1 MKKFKSLM
9 LAALASAALAAPS
22 FADGHGGP
30 NLGITGISGEVVYE
44 LQQSSTSPD
53 EGNST
58 SVMDAE
64 VGDMNISFKSDFYQF
79 YFERDDEGSLDNR
92 LKIVP
97 SMKSGDN
104 YVKAVGEIKGLF
116 GDAGSDA
123 GPYGD
128 VFVEGGNQSVYV
140 KVGTF
145 GSTEYYGNGMGV
157 SRASLGNGVDPDGV
171 FKNGEHLVIS
181 GFKGIEVGVNAGD
194 IKFEVALPWMNSGDS
209 AENLLMNDLAG
220 NVPTPFLILFG
231 AGVVMIITLWLSK
244 KAKKVT
250 LTEIKLSSQNV
261 KNERFKSN
269 IFSNTIVRLFTIVFT
284 AFNKL
289 LPEKTKIWINNRFEI
304 PAWLDKPE
312 APAYDLLRA
321 SVNLSVASMVIAY
334 ATNNKLPL
342 STTYVTF
349 MVAMGT
355 SLADRAWK
363 KDTAGARVAGVINVI
378 SGWFL
383 TALVAFFVAGLFV
396 LTLYYLSIGGLFLIL
411 TLVSFSVYKTFRIS
425 KKQNFGD

>member
-64 VGDMNISFKSDFYQF
+64 VGDVNISFKSDFYQF

-157 SRASLGNGVDPDGV
+157 SRASLGNKVDPDGV
-171 FKNGEHLVIS
+171 FENGEHLVIED
-181 GFKGIEVGVNAGD
+181 FKGIEVGINAGD
-194 IKFEVALPWMNSGDS
+194 IKFEVAVPWMNSDDSSTYALTEDGDS
-209 AENLLMNDLAG
+209 DGDGVSGETVASNITGVRPGVQFSAGDVSVKAIAYSLSIQKQNSDIDTDEMSRSGAQLVGSFNAGSATIGAFYSTATEKDGSTDVTPTAGGANVTVALGSGQKVGASFDTANNGQDDAAEVTSTRFSASYQMPFFVEALSLKLGVGTSTESSDTDALAG
-220 NVPTPFLILFG
+220 S
-231 AGVVMIITLWLSK
+231 A
-244 KAKKVT
+244 
-250 LTEIKLSSQNV
+250 SSM
-261 KNERFKSN
+261 
-269 IFSNTIVRLFTIVFT
+269 
-284 AFNKL
+284 
-289 LPEKTKIWINNRFEI
+289 
-304 PAWLDKPE
+304 E
-312 APAYDLLRA
+312 AEWAY
-321 SVNLSVASMVIAY
+321 
-334 ATNNKLPL
+334 K
-342 STTYVTF
+342 F
-349 MVAMGT
+349 
-355 SLADRAWK
+355 
-363 KDTAGARVAGVINVI
+363 
-378 SGWFL
+378 
-383 TALVAFFVAGLFV
+383 
-396 LTLYYLSIGGLFLIL
+396 
-411 TLVSFSVYKTFRIS
+411 
-425 KKQNFGD
+425 

>member
-58 SVMDAE
+58 TVMDAE
-64 VGDMNISFKSDFYQF
+64 VGDVNISFKSDFYQF

-181 GFKGIEVGVNAGD
+181 GFKGIEVGINAGD

-209 AENLLMNDLAG
+209 SAYALTSSKDQTVNGTAIAKGDKVASNITGVRPGVQFSAGDVSVKAIAYSLSIQKQNSDIDTDEMSRSGAQLVGSFNAGSATIGAFYSTATEKDGSTDVTPTAGGANVTVALGSGQKVGASFDTANNGQDDAAEVTSTRFSASYQMPFFVEALSLKLGVGTSTESSDTDALAG
-220 NVPTPFLILFG
+220 S
-231 AGVVMIITLWLSK
+231 A
-244 KAKKVT
+244 
-250 LTEIKLSSQNV
+250 SSM
-261 KNERFKSN
+261 
-269 IFSNTIVRLFTIVFT
+269 
-284 AFNKL
+284 
-289 LPEKTKIWINNRFEI
+289 
-304 PAWLDKPE
+304 E
-312 APAYDLLRA
+312 AEWAY
-321 SVNLSVASMVIAY
+321 
-334 ATNNKLPL
+334 
-342 STTYVTF
+342 
-349 MVAMGT
+349 
-355 SLADRAWK
+355 
-363 KDTAGARVAGVINVI
+363 
-378 SGWFL
+378 
-383 TALVAFFVAGLFV
+383 
-396 LTLYYLSIGGLFLIL
+396 
-411 TLVSFSVYKTFRIS
+411 SF
-425 KKQNFGD
+425 

>member
-58 SVMDAE
+58 TVMDAE
-64 VGDMNISFKSDFYQF
+64 VGDVNISFNSDYYKF

-128 VFVEGGNQSVYV
+128 VFVEGGNKSIYV

-181 GFKGIEVGVNAGD
+181 DFKGVEVGINAGD
-194 IKFEVALPWMNSGDS
+194 IKFEVAVPWMNSGDS
-209 AENLLMNDLAG
+209 SAYALKSSKDQTVNGTVIAKGASVDSNITGIRPGIQFGSGDISVNAIAYSLSIQKQNSDIDVDDMTRSGAQIVGSFNAGSATIGAFYSSATEKDGSTDVTPTAGGANVTVALGSGQKVGASFDTSNNGQDNAAEVTSTRFSASYQMPFFVEALSLKLGVGTSTENSDTDTLAG
-220 NVPTPFLILFG
+220 S
-231 AGVVMIITLWLSK
+231 A
-244 KAKKVT
+244 
-250 LTEIKLSSQNV
+250 SSM
-261 KNERFKSN
+261 
-269 IFSNTIVRLFTIVFT
+269 
-284 AFNKL
+284 
-289 LPEKTKIWINNRFEI
+289 
-304 PAWLDKPE
+304 E
-312 APAYDLLRA
+312 AEWAY
-321 SVNLSVASMVIAY
+321 
-334 ATNNKLPL
+334 
-342 STTYVTF
+342 TF
-349 MVAMGT
+349 
-355 SLADRAWK
+355 
-363 KDTAGARVAGVINVI
+363 
-378 SGWFL
+378 
-383 TALVAFFVAGLFV
+383 
-396 LTLYYLSIGGLFLIL
+396 
-411 TLVSFSVYKTFRIS
+411 
-425 KKQNFGD
+425 

>member
-64 VGDMNISFKSDFYQF
+64 VGDVNISFKSDFYQF

-157 SRASLGNGVDPDGV
+157 SRASLGNKVDPDGV
-171 FKNGEHLVIS
+171 FENGEHLVIED
-181 GFKGIEVGVNAGD
+181 FKGIEVGINAGD
-194 IKFEVALPWMNSGDS
+194 IKFEVAVPWMNSDDSSTYALTEDGDS
-209 AENLLMNDLAG
+209 DGDGVSGETVASNITGVRPGVQFSAGDVSVKAIAYSLSIQKQNSDIDTLDKNRTGAQLVGSFNAGSATIGAFYSTATEKDGSADVTPTAGGANVTVALGSGQKVGASFDTANNGQDDAAEVTSTRFSASYQMPFFVEALSLKLGVGTSTESSDTDALAG
-220 NVPTPFLILFG
+220 S
-231 AGVVMIITLWLSK
+231 A
-244 KAKKVT
+244 
-250 LTEIKLSSQNV
+250 SSM
-261 KNERFKSN
+261 
-269 IFSNTIVRLFTIVFT
+269 
-284 AFNKL
+284 
-289 LPEKTKIWINNRFEI
+289 
-304 PAWLDKPE
+304 E
-312 APAYDLLRA
+312 AEWAY
-321 SVNLSVASMVIAY
+321 
-334 ATNNKLPL
+334 
-342 STTYVTF
+342 
-349 MVAMGT
+349 
-355 SLADRAWK
+355 
-363 KDTAGARVAGVINVI
+363 
-378 SGWFL
+378 
-383 TALVAFFVAGLFV
+383 
-396 LTLYYLSIGGLFLIL
+396 
-411 TLVSFSVYKTFRIS
+411 SF
-425 KKQNFGD
+425 

>member
-58 SVMDAE
+58 TVMDAE
-64 VGDMNISFKSDFYQF
+64 VGDVNISFKSDLYTF
-79 YFERDDEGSLDNR
+79 YFERDDEGTGPDGLDNR
-92 LKIVP
+92 LKIHP

-104 YVKAVGEIKGLF
+104 YVKAVGELKGVF
-116 GDAGSDA
+116 GGAGD
-123 GPYGD
+123 YGD
-128 VFVEGGNQSVYV
+128 VYVEGGNQSVYV

-209 AENLLMNDLAG
+209 SAYALTSSKDQTVNGTAIAKGDKVASNITGVRPGVQFSAGDVSIKAIAYSLSIQKQNSDIDTDEMSRSGAQLVGSFNAGSATIGAFYSTATEKDGSTDVTPTAGGANVTVALGSGQKVGASFDTANNGQDDAAEVTSTRFSASYQMPFFVEALSLKLGVGTSTESSDTDALAG
-220 NVPTPFLILFG
+220 S
-231 AGVVMIITLWLSK
+231 A
-244 KAKKVT
+244 
-250 LTEIKLSSQNV
+250 SSM
-261 KNERFKSN
+261 
-269 IFSNTIVRLFTIVFT
+269 
-284 AFNKL
+284 
-289 LPEKTKIWINNRFEI
+289 
-304 PAWLDKPE
+304 E
-312 APAYDLLRA
+312 AEWAY
-321 SVNLSVASMVIAY
+321 
-334 ATNNKLPL
+334 
-342 STTYVTF
+342 
-349 MVAMGT
+349 
-355 SLADRAWK
+355 
-363 KDTAGARVAGVINVI
+363 
-378 SGWFL
+378 
-383 TALVAFFVAGLFV
+383 
-396 LTLYYLSIGGLFLIL
+396 
-411 TLVSFSVYKTFRIS
+411 SF
-425 KKQNFGD
+425 

>member
-53 EGNST
+53 EGDSIT
-58 SVMDAE
+58 VMDAE
-64 VGDMNISFKSDFYQF
+64 VGDVNISFKSDFYQF
-79 YFERDDEGSLDNR
+79 YFERDDEKSLDNR

-157 SRASLGNGVDPDGV
+157 SRAGLGNNVDPDGV
-171 FKNGEHLVIS
+171 FENGEHLVIS
-181 GFKGIEVGVNAGD
+181 GFKGIEVGINAGD
-194 IKFEVALPWMNSGDS
+194 IKFEVAVPWMNSGDS
-209 AENLLMNDLAG
+209 STYALTEDGDSDGDGVSGETVASNITGVRPGIQFSAGDVSVKAIAYSLSIQKQNSDIDTLDKNRTGAQLVGSFNAGSATIGAFYSTATEKDGSADVTPTAGGANVTVALGSGQKVGASFDTANNGQDDAAEVTSTRFSASYQMPFFVEALSLKLGVGTSTESSDTDTLAG
-220 NVPTPFLILFG
+220 S
-231 AGVVMIITLWLSK
+231 A
-244 KAKKVT
+244 
-250 LTEIKLSSQNV
+250 SSM
-261 KNERFKSN
+261 
-269 IFSNTIVRLFTIVFT
+269 
-284 AFNKL
+284 
-289 LPEKTKIWINNRFEI
+289 
-304 PAWLDKPE
+304 E
-312 APAYDLLRA
+312 AEWAY
-321 SVNLSVASMVIAY
+321 
-334 ATNNKLPL
+334 K
-342 STTYVTF
+342 F
-349 MVAMGT
+349 
-355 SLADRAWK
+355 
-363 KDTAGARVAGVINVI
+363 
-378 SGWFL
+378 
-383 TALVAFFVAGLFV
+383 
-396 LTLYYLSIGGLFLIL
+396 
-411 TLVSFSVYKTFRIS
+411 
-425 KKQNFGD
+425 